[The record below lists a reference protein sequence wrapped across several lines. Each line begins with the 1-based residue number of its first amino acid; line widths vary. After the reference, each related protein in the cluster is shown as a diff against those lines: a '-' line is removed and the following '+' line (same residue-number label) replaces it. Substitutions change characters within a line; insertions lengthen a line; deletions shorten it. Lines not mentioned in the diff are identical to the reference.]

1 MLMTK
6 RALNRGCGIVLCNL
20 RGMLLK
26 GGVSLFQLNVYN
38 NCSKKDNRVVN
49 DVEQF

>member
-1 MLMTK
+1 MLVTK
-6 RALNRGCGIVLCNL
+6 KALNRGCGIILCNL

-38 NCSKKDNRVVN
+38 NYSKKDNGVMN